1 MSFKYDS
8 TGKSLNIN
16 TVNTAPKSDIEPI
29 GSGNRDVSTEAKEK
43 LNIAIETTNIE
54 DKMDTMIEALKL
66 MVDGLNRPT
75 PASSNTVNNTTT
87 NVSYGTGSGKT
98 SSTKKSS
105 KSSTESNDVLS
116 LSQMHKSIATR
127 R

>member
-1 MSFKYDS
+1 
-8 TGKSLNIN
+8 
-16 TVNTAPKSDIEPI
+16 
-29 GSGNRDVSTEAKEK
+29 
-43 LNIAIETTNIE
+43 
-54 DKMDTMIEALKL
+54 